1 MVFMVVDS
9 YKVKDM
15 TVFAQAVSARDY
27 LGILCDQ
34 KIFTPLDVIF
44 VQYLLR
50 KTDCMELFEKC
61 RIYAEAHAALCFY
74 EKLPGN
80 I

>member
-1 MVFMVVDS
+1 MISIVVDS

-15 TVFAQAVSARDY
+15 TLFSEAVSARDY

-34 KIFTPLDVIF
+34 KIFTPWDVIF
-44 VQYLLR
+44 VQYLMT

-61 RIYAEAHAALCFY
+61 VAYAEAHWALCFY